1 MYDCLGKPA
10 LFVVDL
16 RPASHPM
23 CVICDHDVAEQ
34 ISKSSKLFQ
43 YSPPKSHISRW
54 YSDMMGR
61 LSIVLSEVGWE
72 VDRGTYILY

>member
-1 MYDCLGKPA
+1 MYHGLGKPA

-16 RPASHPM
+16 RPVSQPM

-43 YSPPKSHISRW
+43 YSAPKSHTSRS
-54 YSDMMGR
+54 YSDMMGP
-61 LSIVLSEVGWE
+61 LSIVLAEVG
-72 VDRGTYILY
+72 